1 MQRFNE
7 APPPLSFAE
16 RSPSPSLRDGEDV
29 KVESKPHWAHQIA
42 QLAAPIRP
50 SSITSA

>member
-1 MQRFNE
+1 MPNE
-7 APPPLSFAE
+7 ITLPA
-16 RSPSPSLRDGEDV
+16 LRATFPQGKDFVRE
-29 KVESKPHWAHQIA
+29 PAHWAHQIA